1 VKWYGSQTIHAMAFF
16 FGQIWERA
24 LKIRDAAGNFASYE
38 DRNVFWNCHTSP
50 VFYKLIC
57 SPFSMYETMIQHQG
71 MCEIMSEQ
79 PLML

>member
-1 VKWYGSQTIHAMAFF
+1 MAIF

-24 LKIRDAAGNFASYE
+24 PKIRDTAGNFGRYE
-38 DRNVFWNCHTSP
+38 DRNVFWNCNTSQ

-57 SPFSMYETMIQHQG
+57 SPFSMYG
-71 MCEIMSEQ
+71 IMRKQ